1 MTKPIPKEM
10 IKAMWFQM
18 KKKHAFKN
26 IFITHNA
33 FGVFS
38 LASHQNTHSNE
49 GKPKVMYN
57 TLATAEKAAEGRTKI
72 IRLYEKR
79 TAGSGCS
86 FLYSLFYNLQLF
98 LSTLCY
104 HYGYWNGFASSPT
117 FFLTFVKVR
126 LEMRWAVSA
135 PALYVSSR

>member
-57 TLATAEKAAEGRTKI
+57 TLATAEKAAASMGKKHNTHFSVYKCGYCKGYHIGKNRDNRVKTEVQNEG
-72 IRLYEKR
+72 
-79 TAGSGCS
+79 
-86 FLYSLFYNLQLF
+86 
-98 LSTLCY
+98 
-104 HYGYWNGFASSPT
+104 
-117 FFLTFVKVR
+117 KV
-126 LEMRWAVSA
+126 
-135 PALYVSSR
+135 